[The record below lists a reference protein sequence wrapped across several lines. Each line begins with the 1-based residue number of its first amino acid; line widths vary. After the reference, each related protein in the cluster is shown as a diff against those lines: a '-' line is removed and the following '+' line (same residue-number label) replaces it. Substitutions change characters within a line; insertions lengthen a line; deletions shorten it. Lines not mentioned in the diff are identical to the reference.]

1 MTGSARK
8 TVCCAAALAA
18 VLNCSAIIAGEPG
31 DGAIEALL
39 EKAAAAESRN
49 RFDDARALY
58 ESAVKRHPQSAL
70 AWSAYGEHLRFYVHD
85 AKAAEAAFQK
95 ALSAKSQTEYAQAFS
110 WRGLGEIAERK
121 GDSREAIRCF
131 ENSLKAMPL
140 ADTCRSLCHLYCA
153 EKNFEAAAKYA
164 AQAVKLDPDDAIARL
179 LHAAQLDRSG
189 EKHEGRQQF
198 QKALSIAGIDSNG
211 SGRENV
217 HCCVFYN
224 AAGYLSVAGN
234 KAAAL
239 QMLRRFFE
247 TPNHRHLTREQIES
261 DADFSE
267 LRKTAE
273 FRALLDEYLSA
284 NNSK

>member
-1 MTGSARK
+1 MTGSDRK
-8 TVCCAAALAA
+8 AACSAVALAA
-18 VLNCSAIIAGEPG
+18 MLACSAIIAGEPG
-31 DGAIEALL
+31 DDAIEAQL
-39 EKAAAAESRN
+39 EKAATAESQN
-49 RFDDARALY
+49 RFDDARKLY
-58 ESAVKRHPQSAL
+58 ESAVKKHPESAL

-85 AKAAEAAFQK
+85 AKAAEAAFRK
-95 ALSAKSQTEYAQAFS
+95 ALNARSQTEYAEAFS
-110 WRGLGEIAERK
+110 WRGLGEIAEGK
-121 GDSREAIRCF
+121 GDFREAIRCF

-153 EKNFEAAAKYA
+153 EKDFESAGKYA
-164 AQAVKLDPDDAIARL
+164 AQAVKLNPDDAIARL
-179 LHAAQLDRSG
+179 LHAAQLERAG
-189 EKHEGRQQF
+189 ERHEGRKQF
-198 QKALSIAGIDSNG
+198 QKGLLLAGVDTHGNG
-211 SGRENV
+211 RKNV

-239 QMLRRFFE
+239 RMLRKFFE
-247 TPNHRHLTREQIES
+247 TPNHRHLAREQIES

-273 FRALLDEYLSA
+273 FRALLDEFLPA